1 MWSYYMLGPVKSWT
15 QCTPDL
21 NIRAIGKL
29 YILPSSMFFF
39 FNLLNCNLS
48 ISMECSV
55 DWKKVIVQI
64 NTWY

>member
-1 MWSYYMLGPVKSWT
+1 MWSYYMLEPVKSWT
-15 QCTPDL
+15 QCTPDS
-21 NIRAIGKL
+21 NIRATGKL
-29 YILPSSMFFF
+29 YILPFTIFFF
-39 FNLLNCNLS
+39 QSFNCNLS